1 MSPCA
6 AIVGWPVE
14 GPPRW
19 TFTITQGVSVIA
31 AYPMFSIISEKPGP
45 LVAVIA
51 LAPVHAAPITAAM
64 LAISSSIWMKT
75 PFFFGSL
82 SAICSA
88 TSVDG
93 VIG

>member
-1 MSPCA
+1 M
-6 AIVGWPVE
+6 I
-14 GPPRW
+14 
-19 TFTITQGVSVIA
+19 TIGVSVIA
-31 AYPMFSIISEKPGP
+31 AYPIFSIISENPGP

-51 LAPVHAAPITAAM
+51 LTPVHDAPIIEDM

-75 PFFFGSL
+75 PPTFGIIF
-82 SAICSA
+82 AICSA